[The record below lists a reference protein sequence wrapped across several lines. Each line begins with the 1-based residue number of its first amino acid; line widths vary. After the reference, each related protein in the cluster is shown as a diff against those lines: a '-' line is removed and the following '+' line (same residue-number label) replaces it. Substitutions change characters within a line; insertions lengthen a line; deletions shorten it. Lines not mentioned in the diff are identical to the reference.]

1 MAKLLLSSDFFEEGD
16 SQLRDIAGEAKLLKS
31 LRHSKITALCNPNI
45 MQHLGNNDG
54 VRVLRPSD
62 IQFARVFA
70 HP

>member
-1 MAKLLLSSDFFEEGD
+1 MAKLLLSSDFFEEAD
-16 SQLRDIAGEAKLLKS
+16 SRLRNIAGEAKMLKS
-31 LRHSKITALCNPNI
+31 LCHPNITALCNPNI
-45 MQHLGNNDG
+45 TQHLGNNNG